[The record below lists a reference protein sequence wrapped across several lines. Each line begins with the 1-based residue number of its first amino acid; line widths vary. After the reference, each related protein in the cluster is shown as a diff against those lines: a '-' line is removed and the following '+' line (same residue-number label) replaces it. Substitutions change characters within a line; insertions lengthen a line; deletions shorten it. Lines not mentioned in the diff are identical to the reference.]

1 MIRYRGYTIEYDPPP
16 IGIRSC
22 DWQFSADGYDGAPDS
37 NDIRCGTASSEQ
49 DAKNKIDE
57 IIEELAS
64 KSSSCIDEIK
74 KESV

>member
-22 DWQFSADGYDGAPDS
+22 DWQFCADGYDGAPGS

-64 KSSSCIDEIK
+64 KSSSRIDGIK
-74 KESV
+74 VE